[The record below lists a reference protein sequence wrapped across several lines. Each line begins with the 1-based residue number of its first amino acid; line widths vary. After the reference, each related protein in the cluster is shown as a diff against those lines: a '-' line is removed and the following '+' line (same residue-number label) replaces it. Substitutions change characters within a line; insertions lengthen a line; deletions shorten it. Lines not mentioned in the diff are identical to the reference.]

1 MTIAVIRWSL
11 LLHWITEE
19 YQSVYQYTTVT
30 NESYMDL
37 FYLPVLVC
45 TMSVN
50 TCISCPDIQIH
61 METPVPDFV
70 QHRGSDSERSAPP
83 AAFHVRPLWAAEE
96 SRLLFPPQWY
106 STCSLACS
114 HPCCLPPVQCDNT
127 HSPAHKSRQTR
138 PYHSSYLAED
148 RQRKHIHLL
157 LVSSRG
163 IRACQGR

>member
-30 NESYMDL
+30 NESYTDL

-61 METPVPDFV
+61 METPVPDF
-70 QHRGSDSERSAPP
+70 
-83 AAFHVRPLWAAEE
+83 VRPLWAAEE

-127 HSPAHKSRQTR
+127 HNPAHKSRQTR